1 MTVNVRAVVARD
13 REDLTHPHYLRN
25 PLDKL
30 KPVTDS
36 NDLSAAFRVHFLKG
50 GRGYKGPVG
59 DLSCPCPRLKDKVLI
74 CVIDPTGTT
83 IRVMDEIKELTAG
96 PQVKFRFAA

>member
-1 MTVNVRAVVARD
+1 MNLRAAVAGD
-13 REDLTHPHYLRN
+13 MEDLTHPHYLRN

-36 NDLSAAFRVHFLKG
+36 NDLSAALRAHFLKG
-50 GRGYKGPVG
+50 GRGYKGPVC
-59 DLSCPCPRLKDKVLI
+59 DLSCSCLRLKDKVLI
-74 CVIDPTGTT
+74 CVIDPSGTT

-96 PQVKFRFAA
+96 LQVEFRLAA